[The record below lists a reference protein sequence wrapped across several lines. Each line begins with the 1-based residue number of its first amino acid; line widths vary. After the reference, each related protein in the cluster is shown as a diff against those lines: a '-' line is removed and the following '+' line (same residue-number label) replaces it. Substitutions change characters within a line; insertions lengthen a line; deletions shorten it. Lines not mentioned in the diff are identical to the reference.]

1 MAPVSTNKRTNVR
14 LMRVLIQAAEKL
26 APAWV
31 ERQAFARWAR
41 PARTAARWGPE
52 LKDARAFQVEA
63 GGTSLAAWE
72 WNVGGPRGSAL
83 LVHGWSGN
91 ASQLGSFVAPL
102 VASGHHVVAV
112 DLPAHGATEGNFA
125 TVVLLAHAVAELG
138 RRLRPRVVVAH
149 SLGGTSTSYAL
160 TLGLK
165 PERLVLLASP
175 ARMPPYLAHFADQVG
190 LSQDMQGRLLRRVE
204 RVIGRPVSELD
215 LVLHAP
221 TFGEV
226 RTLVVHDRDDSVVP
240 LASSTELV
248 ARWPGARLVV
258 TEGLSHDRIR
268 RDAEVVAQVVAFVSG
283 QAAPLSPTRSPAAG
297 ERAAVAI

>member
-1 MAPVSTNKRTNVR
+1 MAPVSTNKSTNVR
-14 LMRVLIQAAEKL
+14 LLRLLIQAAEKL
-26 APAWV
+26 APGWV
-31 ERQAFARWAR
+31 ERRAFALWAR
-41 PARTAARWGPE
+41 PARTAAKWGPE
-52 LKDARAFQVEA
+52 LKDARAFHLDA
-63 GGTSLAAWE
+63 GGASLAAWE

-138 RRLRPRVVVAH
+138 RRLRPRIVVAH

-160 TLGLK
+160 TKGLE
-165 PERLVLLASP
+165 PERLVLLAPP
-175 ARMPPYLAHFADQVG
+175 ARLPPYLAHFAEQVG
-190 LSQDMQGRLLRRVE
+190 LSQQMQARLLRRVE

-215 LVLHAP
+215 LMLHAP

-226 RTLVVHDRDDSVVP
+226 RTLIVHDRDDAVVP
-240 LASSTELV
+240 LASSQELV
-248 ARWPGARLVV
+248 SRWPGARLVV

-268 RDAEVVAQVVAFVSG
+268 RDREVVAQVVRFLTG
-283 QAAPLSPTRSPAAG
+283 QATALTPPLSPAG
-297 ERAAVAI
+297 EREAVAV